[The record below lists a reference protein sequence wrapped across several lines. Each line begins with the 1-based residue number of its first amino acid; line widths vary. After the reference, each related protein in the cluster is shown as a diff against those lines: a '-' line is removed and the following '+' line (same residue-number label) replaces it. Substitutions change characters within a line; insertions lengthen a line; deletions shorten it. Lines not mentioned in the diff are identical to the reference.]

1 VFQIK
6 VEKSCF
12 LPQFFVSYSK
22 VSMNLINSSPLPAI
36 ISPLT
41 FLPSIPPLIS
51 FLMLYSFNNTV
62 IANTKTKILTRAN
75 ASQEFDIDLAVVG
88 TTNGAKLNAVLNE
101 GTLGIIDAPFQ
112 SNQLELLK
120 LYPNPS
126 DGIVNLQYYLP
137 ELMDGVTV
145 KVYDIKGR
153 LVWANS
159 LDNVVGKTTK
169 ELQLSSLKSGNY
181 IVMMS
186 AYKNGGVKY
195 LSHKMLILK

>member
-1 VFQIK
+1 MFQIK

-12 LPQFFVSYSK
+12 LPQFFVGGIQLAFNPNFDYTLSD
-22 VSMNLINSSPLPAI
+22 NLSGIERLEYTQDDFNI
-36 ISPLT
+36 
-41 FLPSIPPLIS
+41 
-51 FLMLYSFNNTV
+51 LMLYSFNNTV